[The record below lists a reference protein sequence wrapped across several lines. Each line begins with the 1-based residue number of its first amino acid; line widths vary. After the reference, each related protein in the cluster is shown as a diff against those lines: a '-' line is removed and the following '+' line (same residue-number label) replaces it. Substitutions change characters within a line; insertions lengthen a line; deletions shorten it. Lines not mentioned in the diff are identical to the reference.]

1 MSKVTIHATLEAEVA
16 SVQKALACLDAL
28 GGKVLGLS
36 YEGTVSA
43 PAVEK
48 ISEKLDEPAQVNA
61 APAPAPVNPTLP
73 VAPVPVAP
81 VTPAPVPVAPS
92 LDTLSRAAAGLMD
105 AGKQQELHALLG
117 QFGVQAM
124 TQLNKEQYGAFADGL
139 RQLGA
144 TV

>member
-61 APAPAPVNPTLP
+61 APAPAPTQ
-73 VAPVPVAP
+73 APVPVAP
-81 VTPAPVPVAPS
+81 APAPVAPVAPPPS
-92 LDTLSRAAAGLMD
+92 FTLDELSRAAAALMD
-105 AGKQQELHALLG
+105 AGKQQDLLG
-117 QFGVQAM
+117 LLASFGVQAM
-124 TQLNKEQYGAFADGL
+124 TQLPKEQYGAFADGL